1 MKIGVD
7 SYSFQIALAAG
18 VYDVFRTIDSLG
30 ALGVSGIQ
38 ININGPDG
46 RFLGG
51 EPTDGIHVRR
61 VRRAIEAAGFFVE
74 VGGRSTRPDMLGWQ
88 LDLCA
93 ELGADVLRTLL
104 VFEESLDATLERTE
118 RDLESSLPRARELGV
133 TIALENHEDVTAAE
147 LLECLERID
156 DPYLAA
162 CLDTGNDLV
171 LHGDPLDSARLLA
184 PRAVTTHIKDQKLI
198 RVAQTVY
205 SVGVPLGLGDVDLPA
220 ILGAIARESSL
231 DRVLVQ
237 DTTGYSVRLNP
248 FGRTDLAAARGY
260 DDLPAYD
267 SPAALLADGLV
278 LSLDD
283 LAPEQLQKAAAAKAD
298 SIARDV
304 EYVRAALEKGG
315 R

>member
-18 VYDVFRTIDSLG
+18 VYDVFRAIDSLA
-30 ALGVSGIQ
+30 ALGASGIQ
-38 ININGPDG
+38 ININGPGG

-51 EPTDGIHVRR
+51 EPADRAHVRR
-61 VRRAIEAAGFFVE
+61 VRRALEAAGFFVE
-74 VGGRSTRPDMLGWQ
+74 VSGRSTRPEMLDWQ

-104 VFEESLDATLERTE
+104 VFEGSLDATLDRTE
-118 RDLESSLPRARELGV
+118 HDLAASLPRARELGV
-133 TIALENHEDVTAAE
+133 TIALENHEDVTADE
-147 LLECLERID
+147 LLACLERID
-156 DPYLAA
+156 DPSLGA

-171 LHGDPLDSARLLA
+171 LYGDPLRAAQTLA
-184 PRAVTTHIKDQKLI
+184 PRAVTTHVKDQKLV
-198 RVAQTVY
+198 RVGETVY
-205 SVGVPLGLGDVDLPA
+205 SVGVPFGSGDVDLPA
-220 ILGAIARESSL
+220 ILEAIRRTSRLE
-231 DRVLVQ
+231 RVLVQ

-248 FGRTDLAAARGY
+248 FGRTDLAVRRSY
-260 DDLPAYD
+260 DDVPEYE

-283 LAPEQLQKAAAAKAD
+283 LTAEELRAAAARKDD

-304 EYVRAALEKGG
+304 EYVRAALGTG
-315 R
+315 RG